1 MRTIEARR
9 KAPARPASGRMSLFS
24 ALFLAAALLSGCTKG
39 PAYGSDNALIAVV
52 GTDLAAGLEDTLRV
66 AFEREVFTTR
76 PERIIEITA
85 TTPAELGEF
94 EKWRRILVVEA
105 LPGAILVP
113 DLVDVDGREAIVAEV
128 EDVWARGQTIWI
140 VAASTPEETA
150 RLAASVADS
159 LYDVI
164 HQRYVE
170 RHVER
175 MWASEPDSALAE
187 TLLAELGFSFV
198 PPRVYRE
205 APRSAPPDTR
215 MYYNEEPRRIV
226 SLHWRPAT
234 DSLTADEVLR
244 ARRSWGAAAF
254 PDEVLS
260 VPGPAAAG
268 DEPTSPEED
277 TATPAEGPAA
287 PAPGGVTHLA
297 AERTELAGR
306 AAIRLQGVWRETDG
320 TSGGLFVT
328 YGTVCGDRLVLL
340 DGNLYAPERDKY
352 PYLIQFDR
360 IFRTFRCAAGS

>member
-1 MRTIEARR
+1 M
-9 KAPARPASGRMSLFS
+9 SGRMPL
-24 ALFLAAALLSGCTKG
+24 LAALVLAGTLLSGCTKG
-39 PAYGSDNALIAVV
+39 PAYGSDNALIAVL
-52 GTDLAAGLEDTLRV
+52 GADLPAGLEDTLRI

-85 TTPAELGEF
+85 TTPSELGEF
-94 EKWRRILVVEA
+94 ERWRRLLVVEA

-113 DLVDVDGREAIVAEV
+113 ELVDFDDRDAIVAEV
-128 EDVWARGQTIWI
+128 EDVWARDQTIWV

-187 TLLAELGFSFV
+187 TLLAELGFTFV

-215 MYYNEEPRRIV
+215 MFYNEEPRRIV
-226 SLHWRPAT
+226 SLHWRPAP
-234 DSLTADEVLR
+234 DSLTVDEVLR
-244 ARRSWGAAAF
+244 ARRSWGEAAF
-254 PDEVLS
+254 PDEALS
-260 VPGPAAAG
+260 VPGPAPAG
-268 DEPTSPEED
+268 DDTASTGEEAGTPEEGP
-277 TATPAEGPAA
+277 ATPAT
-287 PAPGGVTHLA
+287 GGVTHLA
-297 AERTELAGR
+297 AQRTELAGR
-306 AAIRLQGVWRETDG
+306 DAVRLQGLWRETDG

>member
-1 MRTIEARR
+1 M
-9 KAPARPASGRMSLFS
+9 SGRNP
-24 ALFLAAALLSGCTKG
+24 FLAALVLVGTLLSGCTKG
-39 PAYGSDNALIAVV
+39 PAFGSDNALIAVL
-52 GTDLAAGLEDTLRV
+52 GADLPAGLEDTLRI

-76 PERIIEITA
+76 PEKIFEITA
-85 TTPAELGEF
+85 TTPSELGQF
-94 EKWRRILVVEA
+94 DKWSRILVVEA

-113 DLVDVDGREAIVAEV
+113 ELVDVDERDAIVVEV
-128 EDVWARGQTIWI
+128 EDVWARGQTIWV

-159 LYDVI
+159 LYRVV
-164 HQRYVE
+164 HQRFVE

-187 TLLAELGFSFV
+187 TLLAELGFAFV

-205 APRSAPPDTR
+205 APRSAPPDSR
-215 MYYNEEPRRIV
+215 MYYNEEPRRIL
-226 SLHWRPAT
+226 SLHWRPAP
-234 DSLTADEVLR
+234 DSLSVDGVLRVRRSWGEAAFADEVL
-244 ARRSWGAAAF
+244 
-254 PDEVLS
+254 V
-260 VPGPAAAG
+260 VPGPAPAG
-268 DEPTSPEED
+268 DDTTSVEED
-277 TATPAEGPAA
+277 AGTVEESPAA
-287 PAPGGVTHLA
+287 PAAGGVTHLA

-306 AAIRLQGVWRETDG
+306 EAIRLQGVWREADG
-320 TSGGLFVT
+320 ASGGLFVT